1 MLGHS
6 PSYLPKEDVRSYRAI
21 SFIFYILFIVI
32 IISGALSFLFPYQR
46 YAFDFN
52 NPDAT
57 KNNLFEPH
65 LGNFSPVEK
74 GKVPAND
81 TFSAYA
87 NNPQVLESGDVTIIP
102 SDASESEHLEG
113 LQVEIRKGWA
123 ATFFPVTDPLDIPE
137 IRLVSHRGN
146 FYEDRNSTLYPLVSE
161 AAAKSW
167 LPEERITEI
176 SDPVF
181 ESMTLDEELIGFR
194 PGSLLAYADGVFF
207 VTEEGTI
214 RPFGSAEVLLRSGY
228 SFDHIIPASG
238 EDVGIYKRGKI
249 ILPGELHLGGTL
261 FKDTDSQE
269 LFLFQNK
276 RLRPLSKDYGNF
288 LSSRNDVVSFSKG
301 TENQI
306 ASCTLS
312 KKLFQKAYACEASLL
327 SLKGTGNDYQ
337 IALTSA
343 AKETDIQALQAG
355 LQSSRQQDNA
365 RATFRS
371 LMTRILERIGLY

>member
-6 PSYLPKEDVRSYRAI
+6 PTYLPKEDRRSYRVI
-21 SFIFYILFIVI
+21 SSGLYILFIVI
-32 IISGALSFLFPYQR
+32 IIFGALSFLFPYQR

-65 LGNFSPVEK
+65 LSDFSSVER
-74 GKVPAND
+74 GKVPAED
-81 TFSAYA
+81 TLSAYA
-87 NNPQVLESGDVTIIP
+87 NNPQALESADVTIIP
-102 SDASESEHLEG
+102 SDSSETAHLEG
-113 LQVEIRKGWA
+113 LRVEIRRGWA
-123 ATFFPVTDPLDIPE
+123 ATFFPVAETLNIPE
-137 IRLVSHRGN
+137 MRVVRHQGN
-146 FYEDRNSTLYPLVSE
+146 FYEDRNGTLYPLVSE

-167 LPEERITEI
+167 IPEERITEI
-176 SDPVF
+176 PDAAF
-181 ESMTLDEELIGFR
+181 GSMNISEELIGFR

-207 VTEEGTI
+207 VTEDNTI

-228 SFDHIIPASG
+228 SFDHIIAASG

-261 FKDTDSQE
+261 FKDADSQE

-276 RLRPLSKDYGNF
+276 KLRPLSKDYGNF
-288 LSSRNDVVSFSKG
+288 LSSRNDVVTFSKS
-301 TENQI
+301 TENQMV
-306 ASCTLS
+306 SCALS
-312 KKLFQKAYACEASLL
+312 KKMLQNTYACEASLL
-327 SLKGTGNDYQ
+327 SLQGKGNDYQ
-337 IALTSA
+337 ITLTPAS
-343 AKETDIQALQAG
+343 KETDIRMLQAG
-355 LQSSRQQDNA
+355 LQSSRQKDNA